1 VASGAKA
8 PWRPYPFGVLAQ
20 RTRQGSW
27 SGAQWQ
33 KVRSFPE
40 KFMTPEKNPY
50 HFRTEM
56 HHRLEQR
63 LKLSFQ
69 LIQNLD
75 ILLLP
80 TIELEARINQELEQ
94 NPTLEISDGSESA
107 RSGESESGDA
117 ESGPARLAPVPEP
130 PSADGSSPDTVTE
143 ILDRERDYTFRKN
156 YRGMGDITDAKIE
169 AMQNTPD
176 RPESLQDYLYFQF
189 LLMDLSESTRM
200 LGKNIIYNIG
210 DDGFLKTPLADIAG
224 TNGVALEA
232 AEKVLGIIRKLDPP
246 GVGSRNPTECLLM
259 QLSEHDGNFELKKL
273 LISQYLERLQPNKLS
288 DIAKELNIP
297 LDELEQAMD
306 EIKALNP
313 HPAAGFSSEDIPY
326 IVPDVIIAKI
336 EDNYEIKIQSEY
348 FPSLVIS
355 HYYRQI
361 IADKNADK
369 QTKDFIR
376 DKINAANGLLQS
388 IQLRK
393 ITLRQVAAQILLA
406 QRDFFDNGL
415 EHLRP
420 MMMRD
425 MAKKLGVHLST
436 VSRVVANKYVQT
448 PHGVFSMKFFFSSTA
463 EGSEGGACAQP
474 VILAATRQIIENED
488 KAHPLSDI
496 KIAALLKAKNFTVSR
511 RTVALY
517 REMLEIPN
525 HSQRRKSE
533 S

>member
-1 VASGAKA
+1 
-8 PWRPYPFGVLAQ
+8 
-20 RTRQGSW
+20 
-27 SGAQWQ
+27 
-33 KVRSFPE
+33 
-40 KFMTPEKNPY
+40 MTPERNP
-50 HFRTEM
+50 FQFKTEM
-56 HHRLEQR
+56 HHKLEQK

-80 TIELEARINQELEQ
+80 TLELEARINQELEQ
-94 NPTLEISDGSESA
+94 NPTLEVADETESA
-107 RSGESESGDA
+107 RVDEAPSESRSGN
-117 ESGPARLAPVPEP
+117 ESVRQIPDSEQQ
-130 PSADGSSPDTVTE
+130 SADANVSDTVTE

-156 YRGMGDITDAKIE
+156 YRGMGDIKDAKIE

-189 LLMDLSESTRM
+189 LLMDLSESIRV
-200 LGKNIIYNIG
+200 LGKNIIYNIS
-210 DDGFLKTPLADIAG
+210 DDGFLKTPLEDVAG
-224 TNGVALEA
+224 INGVTLEA
-232 AEKVLGIIRKLDPP
+232 VEKVLGIIRKLDPP

-259 QLSEHDGNFELKKL
+259 QLSEHDYNFDLKKL
-273 LISQYLERLQPNKLS
+273 LISQYLDRLQPNKLS

-297 LDELEQAMD
+297 LDKLQQAVADIKEL
-306 EIKALNP
+306 KP

-326 IVPDVIIAKI
+326 IVPDVIITKI

-348 FPSLVIS
+348 FPSLIIS

-393 ITLRQVAAQILLA
+393 ITLRQVAEQILLL
-406 QRDFFDNGL
+406 QKDFFDNGL
-415 EHLRP
+415 EHLKP
-420 MMMRD
+420 FMMRD
-425 MAKKLGVHLST
+425 MAEKLGVHLST
-436 VSRVVANKYVQT
+436 ISRVVANKYVQT

-496 KIAALLKAKNFTVSR
+496 KIAALLKEKNFTVSR
-511 RTVALY
+511 RTVANY

-525 HSQRRKSE
+525 HSQRRILKDSIK
-533 S
+533 